1 MVPNTVTYM
10 TYNSMDNWADRM
22 VCKGLIDKKVTRA
35 ARVAGPGAAFGLHP
49 ALVNACVCVCVCAC
63 ACACACA
70 RVFVCVGGWVC
81 VWVCVCVCV
90 CVWVCLSVCLCFEAA
105 ALCACALPR
114 EGPAQPP
121 ASRWRW

>member
-49 ALVNACVCVCVCAC
+49 ALVNACVCVRAC
-63 ACACACA
+63 
-70 RVFVCVGGWVC
+70 
-81 VWVCVCVCV
+81 VCVCVCV
-90 CVWVCLSVCLCFEAA
+90 CVCARVCGCGCVCVCVGVSICLSVF
-105 ALCACALPR
+105 
-114 EGPAQPP
+114 
-121 ASRWRW
+121 